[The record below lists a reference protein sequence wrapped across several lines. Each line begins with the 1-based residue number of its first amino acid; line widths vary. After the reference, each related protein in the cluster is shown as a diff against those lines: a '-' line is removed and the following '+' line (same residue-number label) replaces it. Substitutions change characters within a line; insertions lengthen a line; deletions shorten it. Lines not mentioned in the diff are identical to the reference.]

1 MIQRTI
7 FDHWKILRSGGQ
19 VCGRRLLMRC
29 FVGSRCHVQEKKNG
43 HSEEEDPG
51 YITDSS
57 LLYSKV
63 DRSKQRP
70 REERKRMTSHK
81 HQAEVQPLQR
91 QPNPDEIH
99 PINKE
104 EKKSDELIF
113 VVISIFNCFKQTDLE
128 GVEESRRVDEE
139 MIDPIPSA
147 SISKNSIWN
156 SFM

>member
-1 MIQRTI
+1 MIQRIT
-7 FDHWKILRSGGQ
+7 FVHWKIPRNGGQ
-19 VCGRRLLMRC
+19 VCGRHLLMRC
-29 FVGSRCHVQEKKNG
+29 FVGSRFHVQEKKNK
-43 HSEEEDPG
+43 HSEEEDPD

-63 DRSKQRP
+63 DRSKRKP
-70 REERKRMTSHK
+70 REGRKKTSHK

-91 QPNPDEIH
+91 QPSPDVIH

-104 EKKSDELIF
+104 EKKSDELVF

-128 GVEESRRVDEE
+128 GVEESRSADKE

-147 SISKNSIWN
+147 SVSKNSMWN